1 MKPGETLFL
10 HPRSINRPPN
20 GIRTRVPAVKERCP
34 RPLDDGGVLVPAER
48 RRVELLRPVKG
59 SLFSKQV
66 PPPSL
71 GWPFP
76 GGAGWCVP
84 RERLELSRPSRA
96 PVFGTGA
103 SAVPPPRRVRP
114 GRAGSVGGGRRTRF
128 PTGHPVAPP
137 SKRSRR
143 ACPVHPPR
151 SLARCTSPGQ
161 LRVQESN
168 LGGLESES
176 RWDAGNPTRIVFTRR
191 WPESN
196 RHSPK
201 APLCRRLA
209 GRSPTASWIPAS
221 PGSESNRRPPLY
233 ERGALYQLSYQGEN
247 AVLDRFFCEPHPGIE
262 PGISSLPRR
271 CFTTEPAGQCTTTW
285 PPGDSN
291 PDITVFTRA
300 LSPLS

>member
-1 MKPGETLFL
+1 
-10 HPRSINRPPN
+10 
-20 GIRTRVPAVKERCP
+20 VC
-34 RPLDDGGVLVPAER
+34 AER

-71 GWPFP
+71 GWPFHGDA

-96 PVFGTGA
+96 PGFGSGA
-103 SAVPPPRRVRP
+103 SSVSPPRRDAPNVPGCAEGGEHDSQRVTPSNRIANGPGAPVRFTL
-114 GRAGSVGGGRRTRF
+114 REGRR
-128 PTGHPVAPP
+128 GCV
-137 SKRSRR
+137 
-143 ACPVHPPR
+143 
-151 SLARCTSPGQ
+151 SPAQ

-201 APLCRRLA
+201 APLCRRMVD
-209 GRSPTASWIPAS
+209 RSPTASWILRA
-221 PGSESNRRPPLY
+221 PGRSRTDDLPFT
-233 ERGALYQLSYQGEN
+233 RGAL
-247 AVLDRFFCEPHPGIE
+247 
-262 PGISSLPRR
+262 
-271 CFTTEPAGQCTTTW
+271 CT
-285 PPGDSN
+285 N
-291 PDITVFTRA
+291 
-300 LSPLS
+300 